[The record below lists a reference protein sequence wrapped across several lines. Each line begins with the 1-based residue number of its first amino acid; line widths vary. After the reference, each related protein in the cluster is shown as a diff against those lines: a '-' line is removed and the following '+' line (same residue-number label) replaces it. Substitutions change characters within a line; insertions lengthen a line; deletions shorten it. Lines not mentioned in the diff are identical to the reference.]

1 MTGVRLQPNHHLNL
15 QQQQNTHDINHKTKT
30 NGLQID
36 AIVIITVISV
46 SLYQLLAWYLV
57 SCL

>member
-1 MTGVRLQPNHHLNL
+1 MTSVRLQPNHHLNR

-46 SLYQLLAWYLV
+46 SLYQLI
-57 SCL
+57 